1 MDVLQAEVQVE
12 QQELALRQQV
22 GRREQALLALRT
34 VMGQLDLPPVRPA
47 AVPAPVFDPAALD
60 DEALVERAVTAN
72 GAVRREAAAL
82 RAADLGVDE
91 SRASY
96 WPTLSADWSVGRY
109 VQTSETESLFR
120 LGGFGDELF
129 SQFKLR
135 LSLPFFNDVLG
146 NRLAIARAE
155 VEREN
160 RRDALRQARLEAET
174 TARSALV
181 TLRDRWQSLGIA
193 ERALAIAGEALE
205 LAREEYRLGVRTF
218 EQLQ

>member
-1 MDVLQAEVQVE
+1 M
-12 QQELALRQQV
+12 
-22 GRREQALLALRT
+22 
-34 VMGQLDLPPVRPA
+34 
-47 AVPAPVFDPAALD
+47 
-60 DEALVERAVTAN
+60 
-72 GAVRREAAAL
+72 
-82 RAADLGVDE
+82 
-91 SRASY
+91 
-96 WPTLSADWSVGRY
+96 
-109 VQTSETESLFR
+109 QTSETESLFR

-181 TLRDRWQSLGIA
+181 TLRDRWQSLGIVLCTPI
-193 ERALAIAGEALE
+193 RRGS
-205 LAREEYRLGVRTF
+205 LGRVI
-218 EQLQ
+218 